1 MFVKFHSDTRR
12 TYKGFLAKWQSTNVR
27 VRTDPRHTSKA
38 TIAEC
43 VIVVRLARRNGNREF
58 KKLRRQM
65 QRKRH
70 IEIELCAKLGLLQ
83 LLHVDQVVQNRRT
96 ALSLAWYEWFSCKGK
111 E

>member
-12 TYKGFLAKWQSTNVR
+12 TYKGFLARWQSTNVR

-38 TIAEC
+38 TIEC

-58 KKLRRQM
+58 KKLRRQL

-70 IEIELCAKLGLLQ
+70 IEIEL
-83 LLHVDQVVQNRRT
+83 
-96 ALSLAWYEWFSCKGK
+96 ALS
-111 E
+111 